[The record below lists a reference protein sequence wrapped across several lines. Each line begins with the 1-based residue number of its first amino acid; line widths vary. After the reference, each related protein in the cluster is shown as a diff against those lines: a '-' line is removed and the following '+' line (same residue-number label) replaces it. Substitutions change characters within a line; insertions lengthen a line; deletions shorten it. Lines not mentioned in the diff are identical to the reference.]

1 MGGVVVDDGVG
12 GVKAPDGGW
21 GWAVL
26 FGCFVITGFSYA
38 FPKAVSV
45 FFKELIREFSVGYS
59 DTAWISSIL
68 LAMLYGTGPLCS
80 VLVNRFGCRPVMMV
94 GGLFAASG
102 MVLASF
108 ARSIIHIYLCIGV
121 LTGLG
126 LALNFQPS
134 LIMLN
139 RYFSE
144 KRPLANGL
152 AAAGSPVA
160 LCCLSP
166 LGQVLQYRYG
176 WRGGFLILGGMLLNC
191 CACGA
196 LMRPLT
202 APKKAENSGIEEVY
216 EHEEKPKAK
225 AKAKLLD
232 FSVFKDRGFLIY
244 TIAASIMV
252 LGLFVPPVFVVSYAK
267 ELGNEDTKSAL
278 LLTILGFI
286 DIFARPTCGI
296 IAGLK
301 WVRPRCVYLF
311 SFALI
316 FNGTTD
322 LIGSQSKDYASLVVF
337 CIFFGISYGMVGA
350 LQFEVLMAIVGT
362 QKFSSAIGLVLL
374 VEAIAVLVG
383 PPSAGR
389 LLDYTKNYMFVFL
402 LAGTEVVLSA
412 LVLAISNFLFIKKK
426 PQEADAAVEAGEV
439 VGELEQLSNNH
450 TEDLKEPNGDT
461 EKEKD
466 LNEQEAKAEIVETTP
481 EETAVH
487 DEHVHNGGV
496 SPNPETSL

>member
-1 MGGVVVDDGVG
+1 MGGVALDDGPG

-45 FFKELIREFSVGYS
+45 FFKELMREFGIGYS
-59 DTAWISSIL
+59 DTAWVSSIL

-94 GGLFAASG
+94 GGIFASTG
-102 MVLASF
+102 MILAAFSTN
-108 ARSIIHIYLCIGV
+108 ILHIYLCTGV
-121 LTGLG
+121 ITGLG

-166 LGQVLQYRYG
+166 LGQVLQYHYG
-176 WRGGFLILGGMLLNC
+176 WRGGFFILGGMLLNC

-196 LMRPLT
+196 LMRPLA
-202 APKKAENSGIEEVY
+202 APKKADTPGNEDLQQATEQT
-216 EHEEKPKAK
+216 KTKT
-225 AKAKLLD
+225 KLLD
-232 FSVFKDRGFLIY
+232 FTVFRDRGFLIY
-244 TIAASIMV
+244 TVAASIMV

-267 ELGNEDTKSAL
+267 ELGNEDTTSAL
-278 LLTILGFI
+278 LLSILGFI

-322 LIGSQSKDYASLVVF
+322 LIGSQAKDYTSLVVF

-362 QKFSSAIGLVLL
+362 HKFSSAIGLVLL
-374 VEAIAVLVG
+374 MEAIAVLVG

-402 LAGTEVVLSA
+402 LAGIEVVLSA
-412 LVLAISNFLFIKKK
+412 LVLAICNFLFIKKTAT
-426 PQEADAAVEAGEV
+426 QTEASVE
-439 VGELEQLSNNH
+439 VGQTIAELEQLSETPGEEPQGVNRDAEKQAEPKGGVAEGNL
-450 TEDLKEPNGDT
+450 EDSTLI
-461 EKEKD
+461 
-466 LNEQEAKAEIVETTP
+466 EAFQPDGQAQ
-481 EETAVH
+481 
-487 DEHVHNGGV
+487 NGGIG
-496 SPNPETSL
+496 SNPETNL